1 MSNFLRYLKWG
12 LYIFLAQLV
21 TTATVTFSLL
31 FSIGNRYTNV
41 ELQLIVSII
50 STLLFLPICYF
61 LTVLAIKEFF
71 IKSNNSNKNLF
82 LNGNMVTFLSQLIR
96 VIIVFLFSGKADFIS
111 GWIFVFVGT
120 IAGFV
125 MEKKL
130 ATK

>member
-1 MSNFLRYLKWG
+1 
-12 LYIFLAQLV
+12 
-21 TTATVTFSLL
+21 
-31 FSIGNRYTNV
+31 
-41 ELQLIVSII
+41 
-50 STLLFLPICYF
+50 
-61 LTVLAIKEFF
+61 LAIKEFF